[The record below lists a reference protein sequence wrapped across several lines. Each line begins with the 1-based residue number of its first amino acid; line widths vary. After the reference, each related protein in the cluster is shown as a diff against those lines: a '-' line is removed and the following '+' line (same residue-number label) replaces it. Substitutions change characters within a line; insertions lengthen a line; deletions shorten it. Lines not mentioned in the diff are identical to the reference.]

1 MVQRQRSEIDPA
13 LLEATAAS
21 IARWG
26 LAGTTL
32 DRIAAESGLSRATV
46 YRRRVSRDDLV
57 AALTA
62 RAAESFRAALWPALT
77 GTGSAAERLRA
88 ALEATCRVADE
99 HLHLL
104 TGLFLAHGEVF
115 HKPGPDALTVDVFA
129 EPYERLL
136 LDGAADGTLREVPA
150 TVTASVLFNTLGW
163 GYVHL
168 RASHHWDARR
178 AREAVIDL
186 VLGGLLAPDRGSS

>member
-1 MVQRQRSEIDPA
+1 MDAA
-13 LLEATAAS
+13 LLDATAAS

-26 LAGTTL
+26 LGGTTL
-32 DRIAAESGLSRATV
+32 ERIAVEAGLSRATV
-46 YRRRVSRDDLV
+46 YRRQVSREDLV

-62 RAAESFRAALWPALT
+62 RAAERFRTALWPALT
-77 GTGSAAERLRA
+77 GAGTAADRLRD
-88 ALEATCRVADE
+88 ALTATCEVADDY
-99 HLHLL
+99 LDLL
-104 TGLFLAHGEVF
+104 GGLFLAHGEVF

-136 LDGAADGTLREVPA
+136 RDGALDGTLRPVPA
-150 TVTASVLFNTLGW
+150 TVTASVLFNTVGW

-168 RASHHWDARR
+168 RASHRWEAGR

-186 VLGGLLAPDRGSS
+186 VLVGLLAAPTPSVGERG